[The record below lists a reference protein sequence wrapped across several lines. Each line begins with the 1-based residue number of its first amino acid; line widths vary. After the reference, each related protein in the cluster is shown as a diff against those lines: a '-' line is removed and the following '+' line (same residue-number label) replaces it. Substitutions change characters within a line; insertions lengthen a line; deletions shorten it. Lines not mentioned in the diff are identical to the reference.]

1 MNNIDKGATRIATT
15 SRKMPM
21 SRLGG
26 PSSLP
31 RFRWQQP
38 TIDKNTPPNRDLTP
52 EESSHGFQWG
62 KDSILPYRVYDD
74 YDRSQQPGSMDPKL
88 SP

>member
-21 SRLGG
+21 SRLGR

-38 TIDKNTPPNRDLTP
+38 TIDKNTPPNRGLTP
-52 EESSHGFQWG
+52 EESSHGFQ
-62 KDSILPYRVYDD
+62 
-74 YDRSQQPGSMDPKL
+74 
-88 SP
+88 